1 MGRQFAEIAFT
12 ARVKDRQ
19 IRDGSRTAYAR
30 LEAEG
35 PDDSVLGSAEIGFIA
50 ERDSFYMAS
59 IIENGW
65 PYLQHR
71 GGPPGFVKV
80 LGPETVGF
88 ADYRGNRQLV
98 SAGNVD
104 GDDRVALFF
113 MDYPNRRR
121 LKIFGHA
128 AVLEAK
134 DAAALA
140 KRLGDPAY
148 RARVERIVTVK
159 VAGFDWN
166 CPQHITPR
174 LAPGEL
180 TTILEPLKAR
190 LAELEAEN
198 ARLRSLRGGD
208 LA

>member
-30 LEAEG
+30 FEAEG

-59 IIENGW
+59 VIENGW

-71 GGPPGFVKV
+71 GGQPGFVKV

-98 SAGNVD
+98 AAGNVD

-148 RARVERIVTVK
+148 RARVE
-159 VAGFDWN
+159 
-166 CPQHITPR
+166 
-174 LAPGEL
+174 
-180 TTILEPLKAR
+180 
-190 LAELEAEN
+190 
-198 ARLRSLRGGD
+198 
-208 LA
+208 